1 MTNKILCA
9 TMEGISAKVV
19 EVEAT
24 FMRALPSFNITGL
37 ANSSI
42 QESKHRVMSALANN
56 NIALPMLKLNI
67 NLFPSDLPK
76 HGSHFDLPLALL
88 IALYKKP
95 IKLGDIFAFGE
106 LGLDGS
112 IKHIDSIYP
121 ILLDVSLLKPN
132 AKVILP
138 RAGKHLFAHIPNLRC
153 IYVDSLQEAITKL
166 SEEDLQEGVN
176 EVDEF
181 PFEFIEVLSNKYYFS
196 SKFDLDF
203 KEVKGQKQAKR
214 AALIAAAGFHN
225 IIFEG
230 SPGCGKSMISKRM
243 RYILPPLS
251 AEEMIES
258 VKLQALDLQKTEYT
272 PLRNQRNPHSD
283 ASKSS
288 ILGSVTQTQ
297 VRPGEIALAHNGI
310 LFLDELP
317 YFKREVLEAL
327 REPLENN
334 KLLVSRVHSKV
345 IYDTSFL
352 FVGAL
357 NPCPCGNLLSL
368 TKECRCKE
376 AEIKTYRNKL
386 SEPFLD
392 RIDLYVQMQEG
403 EIAGGL
409 DAKKEKDGMESKS
422 MQQAVFEAFKMQ
434 KQRGQPVLNGK
445 LDEKGVSEFC
455 KLDEEL
461 SFLLQ
466 KAVSRFNLSHRGT
479 QKVLKVARSIADL
492 DSSLSIKKDH
502 LLEAFQ
508 YRRA

>member
-9 TMEGISAKVV
+9 TMEGISARIV

-24 FMRALPSFNITGL
+24 FMRALPAFNITGL

-95 IKLGDIFAFGE
+95 LKLENIFAFGE

-121 ILLDVSLLKPN
+121 LLLDVSLLKPN

-138 RAGKHLFAHIPNLRC
+138 RAGKHLFSHIPNLDC
-153 IYVDSLQEAITKL
+153 IYVDTLAEAISKL
-166 SEEDLQEGVN
+166 SEKDLESSPTNTSSED
-176 EVDEF
+176 F
-181 PFEFIEVLSNKYYFS
+181 PFPYIEVLGSKYYFS
-196 SKFDLDF
+196 DKFDIDF
-203 KEVKGQKQAKR
+203 KEVRGQSQAKR

-251 AEEMIES
+251 AKEMIES

-288 ILGSVTQTQ
+288 ILGSVTQSQ

-317 YFKREVLEAL
+317 YFKKEVLESL

-334 KLLVSRVHSKV
+334 KLLVSRVNSKV
-345 IYDTSFL
+345 VYDTSFL
-352 FVGAL
+352 FIGAL
-357 NPCPCGNLLSL
+357 NPCPCGNLLST
-368 TKECRCKE
+368 TKECRCKD
-376 AEIKTYRNKL
+376 AEIKTYKNKL

-392 RIDLYVQMQEG
+392 RMDLYVQMDES
-403 EIAGGL
+403 EVKATS
-409 DAKKEKDGMESKS
+409 KDKDMESKS
-422 MQQAVFEAFKMQ
+422 MQQAVFTAFKMQ
-434 KQRGQPVLNGK
+434 KQRKQPVLNGK
-445 LDEKGVSEFC
+445 LDEKGVVEFC
-455 KLDEEL
+455 KLDDEL

-466 KAVSRFNLSHRGT
+466 KAVSRFSLSHRGV
-479 QKVLKVARSIADL
+479 QKVLKVSRTIADL
-492 DSSLSIKKDH
+492 DSSVDIKKDH
-502 LLEAFQ
+502 LLEAFS
-508 YRRA
+508 YRRN